1 MGSSNAYSSS
11 EIKSGFFVLVAI
23 VLLLALTFIVGGFF
37 KGGAN
42 EWQVR
47 FGYLNGLEDNAPVYY
62 AGHEVGKVDKIK
74 IIPGDPRPVLVT
86 VKVSEDAYVRQDS
99 VAYIDTLGMMGEKFI
114 EISTGSKGVP
124 VKAPGTEIEGKDPI
138 PMHVLI
144 SKMNLLADEVSRMT
158 EALNPLLASAG
169 RLVEGNEEDLSKSI
183 SNLHEISANLRDMT
197 HDLKLHPWRL
207 VRKGS

>member
-1 MGSSNAYSSS
+1 MDTATSYSSS

-23 VLLLALTFIVGGFF
+23 VLLLAMTFVVGGFF

-42 EWQVR
+42 VWQVR

-62 AGHEVGKVDKIK
+62 AGHEVGKVDKIQ
-74 IIPGDPRPVLVT
+74 IIPGEPRPVLVT
-86 VKVSEDAYVRQDS
+86 VKVSSEAYLRQDS

-114 EISTGSKGVP
+114 ELSQGSQDAP
-124 VKAPGTEIEGKDPI
+124 AKAPGTEIEGNDPI

-144 SKMNLLADEVSRMT
+144 RKMNLLADEVSRLT
-158 EALNPLLASAG
+158 ETLNPLLASTG
-169 RLVEGNEEDLSKSI
+169 RLVEGNEESLAKSI
-183 SNLHEISANLRDMT
+183 NNLHEISANLRDMT
-197 HDLKLHPWRL
+197 HDLKQRPWRL